1 MYIFYGEINILEEVE
16 GMKYKC
22 KKCGTEFDVE
32 YDVRCTNCGER
43 WEVEPLRLYKLRTAQ
58 AQQE

>member
-1 MYIFYGEINILEEVE
+1 
-16 GMKYKC
+16 MKYKC
-22 KKCGTEFDVE
+22 KKCGTEFNVE
-32 YDVRCTNCGER
+32 YDVKCTNCGER